1 MRPDVNPNF
10 HGSLYAHGSTSAR
23 ANQFF
28 NPAAFLAPAAG
39 TVGNL
44 RRDTLTGPGF
54 ANLDLSLAKSTA
66 IHERLRAQFRAE
78 FFNVL
83 NHTNLATPNP
93 VVFSSGPQQSSTAAT
108 REQDAVASPTA
119 GVVTTAAT
127 SRQIQFG
134 LKLLF

>member
-1 MRPDVNPNF
+1 V
-10 HGSLYAHGSTSAR
+10 
-23 ANQFF
+23 
-28 NPAAFLAPAAG
+28 PAAG
-39 TVGNL
+39 AVGNL

-66 IHERLRAQFRAE
+66 IHEQLRAQFRAE

-83 NHTNLATPNP
+83 NHTNLTTPNP
-93 VVFSSGPQQSSTAAT
+93 VVFSSGPQQSTSSAIRDQTA
-108 REQDAVASPTA
+108 VPSPTA
-119 GVVTTAAT
+119 GVVTAAAT